1 MYASLAV
8 LGNKTEFVKAVVW
21 LAENLSFDLD
31 IRVNLFEVKALA
43 IYIYVCVYI
52 YRLIMIYMD
61 GGRKLKYVFIIK
73 HVNIFGHDFCSA
85 I

>member
-43 IYIYVCVYI
+43 IYIYVCVHEH
-52 YRLIMIYMD
+52 
-61 GGRKLKYVFIIK
+61 G
-73 HVNIFGHDFCSA
+73 HVCIVSGHVS

>member
-31 IRVNLFEVKALA
+31 IRVNLFEVKAL
-43 IYIYVCVYI
+43 I
-52 YRLIMIYMD
+52 IYMYMYEYID
-61 GGRKLKYVFIIK
+61 
-73 HVNIFGHDFCSA
+73 
-85 I
+85 